1 MILIVSKALQIPRSR
16 LFELLSVPLLGL
28 LGLPL
33 DALDLHHDFVGK
45 LVYALSYAILNY
57 GLPRCRCII
66 SQAQMKIH
74 VQSCVWSQPT
84 LLLLCRLV
92 LVVHLL
98 KLLQHLSDKP
108 DLLIEALYLYL
119 VFRRLYVLFILNDF
133 QVAQLDV
140 LLQLIKLVV
149 VLFQEAQQLPVI
161 VLCEIKVLISLCQC
175 LLELQERL
183 RV

>member
-1 MILIVSKALQIPRSR
+1 
-16 LFELLSVPLLGL
+16 
-28 LGLPL
+28 
-33 DALDLHHDFVGK
+33 
-45 LVYALSYAILNY
+45 
-57 GLPRCRCII
+57 
-66 SQAQMKIH
+66 
-74 VQSCVWSQPT
+74 
-84 LLLLCRLV
+84 
-92 LVVHLL
+92 VHLL